1 MPGAFPTVLETEV
14 MERRGRAGQR
24 AGTAG
29 GSPPQEPRHPRPR
42 TGAGVP
48 APTPH
53 PPGLQLSPGR
63 GREGTPERGQPNPF
77 RTDRCAV
84 TSVGLCPRAVFR
96 PEVLVP
102 GGLCAFVLGVGR
114 GAATVSESEQDP
126 GGRLSGP
133 ERVWEGDGAPP
144 LPAPRA
150 PCWHLFVPESI
161 TPGMCHLGAG
171 GCLASCFYN

>member
-1 MPGAFPTVLETEV
+1 MGWDGRWVSAPGTETSTALDWG
-14 MERRGRAGQR
+14 RGARPN
-24 AGTAG
+24 
-29 GSPPQEPRHPRPR
+29 SPP
-42 TGAGVP
+42 
-48 APTPH
+48 PTPH

-63 GREGTPERGQPNPF
+63 GKEGTPERGQPNPF

-84 TSVGLCPRAVFR
+84 TSVGLRPRAVFR

-102 GGLCAFVLGVGR
+102 SGLCAFVLGVGR

-150 PCWHLFVPESI
+150 PCWHLLVPESI

-171 GCLASCFYN
+171 GLPGLVLLQLAIL